1 MKYAVIADI
10 HGNLPALELVLNDAE
25 KQGAKGYLLAGDYC
39 ISAPWANQVL
49 DRLRGLPHACHIRG
63 NDENH
68 LDVPP
73 GDDGQFAVS
82 RWCASTISPENKAW
96 MDALPEKIMLTCQGV
111 SIHMAHAAQAFVGD
125 TIFTHFNAGSL
136 PFRYPN
142 GAIGWQD
149 LNADFQHTMA
159 ADSGFQSALSGLTP
173 GVYISA
179 HNHIQCWGNF
189 SGRLFLNPGSCGLP
203 LDCGEF
209 AACYALLTIENG
221 KARVEVRRIS
231 YDVEKLIE
239 QVKATEQYT
248 AARVWSETIFSEW
261 RTRRE
266 KVWYVLQNAE
276 RYAQEI
282 GDLRRPFAPDT
293 WEAAFRR
300 WQETEQYKY
309 PELFAR

>member
-10 HGNLPALELVLNDAE
+10 HGNLPALDLVLMDAAV
-25 KQGAKGYLLAGDYC
+25 QGAEGYLLAGDYC

-49 DRLRGLPHACHIRG
+49 DKLRALPNSCLIRG

-68 LDVPP
+68 LDVFP
-73 GDDGQFAVS
+73 GDDGQFAAS
-82 RWCASTISPENKAW
+82 RWCASTITPENKAW
-96 MDALPEKIMLTCQGV
+96 MDDLPEETALTCQGI
-111 SIHMAHAAQAFVGD
+111 SIRMAHAAQAYVGD
-125 TIFTHFNAGSL
+125 AIYNHFNAGSL
-136 PFRYPN
+136 PFRYPH
-142 GAIGWQD
+142 GAVNWQD
-149 LNADFQHTMA
+149 LNADFQRTMA
-159 ADSGFQSALSGLTP
+159 ADSDFQSALASLTP

-179 HNHIQCWGNF
+179 HNHIQCWGDF

-209 AACYALLTIENG
+209 AACYALLTIEND
-221 KARVEVRRIS
+221 KASVDMRRLP
-231 YDVEKLIE
+231 YDVETLIA
-239 QVKATEQYT
+239 QVKATPQYT

-276 RYAQEI
+276 RYAQET
-282 GDLRRPFAPDT
+282 GDPRRPFALDT

-300 WQETEQYKY
+300 WQETEQYQY
-309 PELFAR
+309 PELFAH